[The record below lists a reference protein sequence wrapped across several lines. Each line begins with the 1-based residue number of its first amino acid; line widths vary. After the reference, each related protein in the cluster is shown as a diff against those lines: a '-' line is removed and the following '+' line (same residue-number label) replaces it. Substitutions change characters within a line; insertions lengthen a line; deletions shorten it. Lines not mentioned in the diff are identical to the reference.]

1 MDILYL
7 GILAFTFAATY
18 GLLKLCEWLMGDT
31 HGGRP

>member
-1 MDILYL
+1 MDIFYL
-7 GILAFTFAATY
+7 GILVISFAATC